1 MTSRIAAEDY
11 ARERGFQEAATRD
24 VLSGAGRLGDIT
36 SSFLA
41 PSSVLAD
48 VGARR
53 EAIAGQPLA
62 ESIRRFDYTQNLPQ
76 DQFAKYMASIYGSP
90 LGAASAAP
98 AMTGSNTLQN
108 IGGLF
113 KVASAAPKAIEGA
126 KAGYDFFTGLFK
138 PTPAG

>member
-1 MTSRIAAEDY
+1 VSVDFKRRQLGMLY
-11 ARERGFQEAATRD
+11 AWRGTTRAY
-24 VLSGAGRLGDIT
+24 VS

-62 ESIRRFDYTQNLPQ
+62 ESMRRFEYTQNLPQ

-90 LGAASAAP
+90 LGANTAAP
-98 AMTGSNTLQN
+98 AMTGSTHSVRILVLWRILLVTSWRRDCLVSGTKRWN
-108 IGGLF
+108 IRRL
-113 KVASAAPKAIEGA
+113 SS
-126 KAGYDFFTGLFK
+126 
-138 PTPAG
+138 

>member
-1 MTSRIAAEDY
+1 LA
-11 ARERGFQEAATRD
+11 
-24 VLSGAGRLGDIT
+24 LGRLGDIT

-62 ESIRRFDYTQNLPQ
+62 ESMRRFEYTQNLPQ

-90 LGAASAAP
+90 LGTEYCRTNNIWQLAFLSDLGAALNVAGSIPKAVTGLQTGYAGLKSAGTSAAKF
-98 AMTGSNTLQN
+98 L
-108 IGGLF
+108 GGL
-113 KVASAAPKAIEGA
+113 KSK
-126 KAGYDFFTGLFK
+126 
-138 PTPAG
+138 